1 MPAPSSLLI
10 TLDSDIAARLAA
22 ASDGSGLAPADIALR
37 ALRHHLDGVT
47 AYGRVADDLALIKG
61 ALADL
66 AGAVGEALAEPEP
79 GAVDSI
85 CRYRPGKA

>member
-1 MPAPSSLLI
+1 MPAPSSL
-10 TLDSDIAARLAA
+10 TLPLDPDLATRLAA
-22 ASDGSGLAPADIALR
+22 AAETSGLAPADLALR

-47 AYGRVADDLALIKG
+47 AYGRVRDDLALIK
-61 ALADL
+61 ASLADL

>member
-1 MPAPSSLLI
+1 MPAPSSLTLP
-10 TLDSDIAARLAA
+10 LDSDLATRLASA
-22 ASDGSGLAPADIALR
+22 AQDSGLAPADIALR